1 MFVVCTAAA
10 AISHSSAVGGRGIAT
25 VPTIVAV
32 TAKGNDLVGV
42 LKACGATVT
51 VRPTAA
57 AGLAASSAGDLLMLL
72 ADGYP
77 FVRTEVPA
85 DVVAGAAARG
95 VKMYIEFPAEGGAG
109 MPAGEC
115 RESSAPRVGR
125 TCMPSLASH
134 QCIACVWK

>member
-1 MFVVCTAAA
+1 VTWATPLAIIMSALQRLTTPARVMFVACTAAT
-10 AISHSSAVGGRGIAT
+10 AISHSSAVGGRGIAAA

-42 LKACGATVT
+42 LKACGAAVT

-115 RESSAPRVGR
+115 
-125 TCMPSLASH
+125 L
-134 QCIACVWK
+134 